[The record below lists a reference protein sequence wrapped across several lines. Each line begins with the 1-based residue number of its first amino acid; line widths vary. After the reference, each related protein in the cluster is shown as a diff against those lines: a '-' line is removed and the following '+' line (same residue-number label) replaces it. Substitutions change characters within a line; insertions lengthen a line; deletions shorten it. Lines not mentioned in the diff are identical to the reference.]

1 MAKEV
6 NKRVNIWLNEQGID
20 NNLKSIRAAIA
31 KTANELNK
39 LPIGSEEWLR
49 KSEKLSKLKSIYS
62 DVQKEI
68 GATSRELDAL
78 TSAPWIRL

>member
-39 LPIGSEEWLR
+39 LPIGSEL
-49 KSEKLSKLKSIYS
+49 
-62 DVQKEI
+62 
-68 GATSRELDAL
+68 
-78 TSAPWIRL
+78 